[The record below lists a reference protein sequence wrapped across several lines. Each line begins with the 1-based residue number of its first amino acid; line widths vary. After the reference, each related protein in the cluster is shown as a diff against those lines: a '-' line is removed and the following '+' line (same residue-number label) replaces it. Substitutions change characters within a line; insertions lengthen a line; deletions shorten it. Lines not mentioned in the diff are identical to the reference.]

1 MKKNPGEWFVF
12 TQKCPLILASG
23 SPRRKEIL
31 DTMGLEFSVDVSDA
45 DESFAGTPEE
55 MVLELSRRKA
65 LAVASRH
72 SGAMILAADTL
83 VFGDEVLGKPHSAE
97 EAKRMLA
104 GLSGRWHS
112 VYTGVTMIDTRS
124 GKTLSR
130 ADVTRVHFVALTAQD
145 IDAYVATGEPLDKA
159 GAYGIQGRG
168 GMLIDRIE
176 GSYSNVVGL
185 PMALV
190 RSMLL
195 ELEKPQI

>member
-65 LAVASRH
+65 QAVASRH
-72 SGAMILAADTL
+72 SGAIILAADTL
-83 VFGDEVLGKPHSAE
+83 VYGDEVLGKPHSAE

-168 GMLIDRIE
+168 GMFIDRIE

>member
-65 LAVASRH
+65 QAVAFRH
-72 SGAMILAADTL
+72 SGAMILAADTV
-83 VFGDEVLGKPHSAE
+83 VFADEVLGKPHTAG
-97 EAKRMLA
+97 EARRMLTE
-104 GLSGRWHS
+104 LSGRWHS

-130 ADVTRVHFVALTAQD
+130 ADVTRVHFVALTAED

-195 ELEKPQI
+195 ELEKSQI

>member
-31 DTMGLEFSVDVSDA
+31 DTMGLEFSVDISDA

-65 LAVASRH
+65 QAVATRH
-72 SGAMILAADTL
+72 SGAMILAADTI

-168 GMLIDRIE
+168 GMFIDRIE

>member
-31 DTMGLEFSVDVSDA
+31 DTMGLEFSVDISDA
-45 DESFAGTPEE
+45 VESFAGTPEE

-65 LAVASRH
+65 QAVASRH
-72 SGAMILAADTL
+72 SGAIILAADTL
-83 VFGDEVLGKPHSAE
+83 VYGDEVLGKPHSAE

-168 GMLIDRIE
+168 GMFIDRIE

>member
-12 TQKCPLILASG
+12 TQKCLLILASG

-124 GKTLSR
+124 GKTLNR

-168 GMLIDRIE
+168 GMFIDRIE

>member
-65 LAVASRH
+65 QAVASRH
-72 SGAMILAADTL
+72 NGAMILAADTL

-97 EAKRMLA
+97 EARRMLA
-104 GLSGRWHS
+104 KLSGRWHS

-168 GMLIDRIE
+168 GMFIDRIE